1 MSLDDSNFSTR
12 TLYNVPVSDIS
23 ANPFNPRLVFDPEE
37 LNELKK
43 SISKVGILVPLTV
56 YRNTKSYPK
65 TRFILL
71 DGERRWRCAQEL
83 EMRNIPANIIDEPSD
98 DTQNILYMF
107 NIHHFRKEWAL
118 FPTALKLETVIQKL
132 GTDQESVLSEFTGV
146 SRSMIRRCKTLLWFP
161 IKYRDVL
168 LEKGGKISTDF
179 FIELFP
185 IAYRLSSEN
194 EYLFPLGT
202 ERLVDK
208 MIEKF
213 LAQRTI
219 YDVKEFRDIRK
230 AMGFY
235 DKSGDISKF
244 VLIFNQF
251 IDNPDLGL
259 EIFETTEIEDDRSRK
274 NIMRYISFLNTSLP
288 EINTDLISDY
298 MVVDQLK
305 QLHRIIQ
312 DLLDAID

>member
-1 MSLDDSNFSTR
+1 MNPYDSNFSTR
-12 TLYNVPVSDIS
+12 TLYNVSVSDIS
-23 ANPFNPRLVFDPEE
+23 ANPFNPRLIFDPEE

-43 SISKVGILVPLTV
+43 SIGKVGILVPLTV
-56 YRNTKSYPK
+56 YRNTKTYPK
-65 TRFILL
+65 TPFILL

-83 EMRNIPANIIDEPSD
+83 GMQTIPANIIDEPSD

-161 IKYRDVL
+161 TKYRDVL

-185 IAYRLSSEN
+185 IAYRLSN
-194 EYLFPLGT
+194 ETEFLFPSGT

-208 MIEKF
+208 MMDKF

-235 DKSGDISKF
+235 DKSGDILKF
-244 VLIFNQF
+244 VSIFKQF

-259 EIFETTEIEDDRSRK
+259 ELFETTEIEDDRSRK

-288 EINTDLISDY
+288 DINTDLISDY
-298 MVVDQLK
+298 VVVDQLK
-305 QLHRIIQ
+305 QLHKIIQ
-312 DLLDAID
+312 ELLDTID